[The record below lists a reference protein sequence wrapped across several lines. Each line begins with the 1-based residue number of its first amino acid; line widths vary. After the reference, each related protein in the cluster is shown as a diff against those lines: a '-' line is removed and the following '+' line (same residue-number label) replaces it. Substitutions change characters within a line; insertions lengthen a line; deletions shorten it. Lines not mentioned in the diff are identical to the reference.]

1 MRRGSVYTPKPRE
14 QRRPDRDGAG
24 ALILWRE
31 TAVGDSA
38 ASGVPKGGDPEAA
51 QLRLALQRAE
61 GERDSARAFLSFM
74 SHELRGPLTAINGM
88 ADLVLDTQLTPDQ
101 REMLGIMQRGGQSL
115 VGIINNVLD
124 AAKLDAGKVQLDQR
138 PFEIRSCLEECLDLL
153 SGSAVQKGIELAY
166 AVDEATPSLVFGDAG
181 RLRQVL
187 MNVLGNA
194 IKFTDTGHVVVSVTT
209 SRLPDGAPEMHV
221 AVSDTG
227 PGIPVNRLD
236 AIFGEFTQ
244 ADASTAG
251 RYGGSGLGL
260 SISRRL
266 VEMMGGKM
274 WAESEDRHGST
285 FHFTL
290 RVRSAD
296 TPDTVLPGR
305 QPVLLGKRLLVLHDN
320 VTVGSMLTEQL
331 GRWGIQANLTTQAA
345 NVLDWLKAGERY
357 DMILINQQVAGMD
370 ARSLASV
377 IRAVPGA
384 GAVPLVLLTSLGV
397 DGRGTAASASA
408 DSARFDAY
416 LSKPLKHARLHELLM
431 RSFTVGVA
439 SPSQGSSPLATAPAR
454 SLATGPRTQPGPDS
468 AVVPSSLGLAGAR
481 ILIAD
486 DDPLVRMALEGL
498 FQSAGGQVMCVV
510 DGAAALEE
518 VVCFDPDVVL
528 LDGMMPEVDGY
539 EACRRLKDDPDSR
552 LTPVVLLTGLD
563 GDGDRLRGIEAGA
576 DEIVL
581 KPFDWKQL
589 LSRVRVLAD
598 RKRFTDG
605 LDRAEAALVTMARC
619 IELRDADTHG
629 HCDRLSGYASR
640 LGERLNLDPA
650 TIHALRLGGVVH
662 DIGKVAVPDAVLFK
676 PGPLTDEEWAV
687 MRLHPI
693 EGERICSGLNAFR
706 RVLPIIRHH
715 HEKLDGTGYPD
726 GLKGEEIPVS
736 ARVMQMADIYDALTT
751 NRPYKPAMSSA
762 RALEIMQEEVHR
774 GWRDPHIFAE
784 FRNLILEEL
793 AADEGRDLARAG

>member
-1 MRRGSVYTPKPRE
+1 MRWGSVYTPKPRE

-31 TAVGDSA
+31 TTAGGSA
-38 ASGVPKGGDPEAA
+38 APGVPKRGDPEAA

-61 GERDSARAFLSFM
+61 AERDSARAFLSYM

-88 ADLVLDTQLTPDQ
+88 ADLILDTQLTLDQ

-124 AAKLDAGKVQLDQR
+124 LAKLDAGKVQLDQR

-166 AVDEATPSLVFGDAG
+166 AVDEATPGLVFGDAG

-194 IKFTDTGHVVVSVTT
+194 IKFTDTGHVVVSVATH
-209 SRLPDGAPEMHV
+209 RLPDGLPEIHV
-221 AVSDTG
+221 AVTDTG
-227 PGIPVNRLD
+227 PGIPADRLESV
-236 AIFGEFTQ
+236 FGEFTQ
-244 ADASTAG
+244 ADASTAS

-274 WAESEDRHGST
+274 WAESDDRQGST

-290 RVRSAD
+290 IVRSAD

-320 VTVGSMLTEQL
+320 ATIGWMLTEQL
-331 GRWGIQANLTTQAA
+331 GRWGMQAHLATQAA
-345 NVLDWLKAGERY
+345 DALDWLNAGERY
-357 DMILINQQVAGMD
+357 DLILINQQMAGRD
-370 ARSLASV
+370 SRSLASM
-377 IRAVPGA
+377 IRAVPGV
-384 GAVPLVLLTSLGV
+384 GGVPLVLLTSLGV
-397 DGRGTAASASA
+397 AERDAAAPGSG
-408 DSARFDAY
+408 DLARFAAY
-416 LSKPLKHARLHELLM
+416 LGKPIKYARLHELLM
-431 RSFTVGVA
+431 RTFAAEAATLPEAVTVVSQAAAQLA
-439 SPSQGSSPLATAPAR
+439 SPP
-454 SLATGPRTQPGPDS
+454 PRGAS
-468 AVVPSSLGLAGAR
+468 AALSGFGLAGAR
-481 ILIAD
+481 ILLAD
-486 DDPLVRMALEGL
+486 DDPDLRRTLERL
-498 FQSAGGQVMCVV
+498 FRSAGAEVV
-510 DGAAALEE
+510 SVADGRTALEE
-518 VVCFDPDVVL
+518 FACSNPDVVL
-528 LDGMMPEVDGY
+528 LDGTMPEMNGFEV
-539 EACRRLKDDPDSR
+539 CRRLKDDPDSR

-563 GDGDRLRGIEAGA
+563 GDADRMRGIEAGA
-576 DEIVL
+576 DDIVL
-581 KPFDWKQL
+581 KPFDWRHL
-589 LSRVRVLAD
+589 LTRMRVLTE

-619 IELRDADTHG
+619 IELRDSDTHG

-650 TIHALRLGGVVH
+650 TIQALRLGGIVH
-662 DIGKVAVPDAVLFK
+662 DIGKVGVPDAILFK
-676 PGPLTDEEWAV
+676 PGPLTDEEWTV
-687 MRLHPI
+687 MRMHPI

-706 RVLPIIRHH
+706 RVLPIIRSH

-726 GLKGEEIPVS
+726 GLRGDEIPMS
-736 ARVMQMADIYDALTT
+736 ARVMQMVDIYDALTT
-751 NRPYKPAMSSA
+751 NRPYKPAMSTA

-774 GWRDPHIFAE
+774 GWRDAQVFAE
-784 FRNLILEEL
+784 FRDLILEEQ
-793 AADEGRDLARAG
+793 AAGERPALARAV